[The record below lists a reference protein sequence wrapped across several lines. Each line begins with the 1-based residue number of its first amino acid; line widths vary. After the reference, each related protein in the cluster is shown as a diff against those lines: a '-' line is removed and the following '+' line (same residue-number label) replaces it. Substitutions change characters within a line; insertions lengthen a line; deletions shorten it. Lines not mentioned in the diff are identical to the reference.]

1 MPKVPIE
8 ENYIEND
15 EFRFDGKTAL
25 ILSGGGARGSYQIGC
40 WKALKDHGIEIAGV
54 YGTSVGSINAAAVA
68 MNNFELAAEL
78 WKKIDYST
86 VMEISPEVE
95 SVIQMAKAKAGIREV
110 FMGIKL
116 LMDGRGIDITPLRR
130 YLHSMIDEERIRR
143 SGIDFGLV
151 TYSLSEM
158 KPVMLYIDEIPRGM
172 LVDYILASA
181 NYPVFKREEFDR
193 RKFIDGGVYINIPI
207 DMARKRGFIDMVII
221 DIGTK
226 SLIDRLRVITGA
238 FEKDKTL
245 YIRPKRHFGS
255 PMQFEREITMKYLV
269 EGYLDT
275 LMALGIVQGSYTYIY
290 ETEDLLARLFWSIDE
305 ETFSRALG
313 ILNIE
318 RKKTESPM
326 YFYFKQLLPLLEI
339 GLKTYGSKGVLC
351 GLADYTFELM
361 EVEEL
366 GLYSGLDF
374 FEAISA
380 RPPTSLENL
389 RGATINEIPLA
400 GLLEMLS
407 LVYRKSRFK
416 VKRPARFDQY
426 RSSLDFLGA
435 K

>member
-8 ENYIEND
+8 ENYLESD
-15 EFRFDGKTAL
+15 EFRFDGKAAL
-25 ILSGGGARGSYQIGC
+25 ILSGGGARGGYQIGC
-40 WKALKDHGIEIAGV
+40 WKALKDHGIKIAGV

-68 MNNFELAAEL
+68 MDNFELATEL
-78 WKKIDYST
+78 WKNMDYST
-86 VMEISPEVE
+86 VMEITPEVE

-116 LMDGRGIDITPLRR
+116 LMDGRGIDITPLRQC
-130 YLHSMIDEERIRR
+130 LHSRVDEEYVRK

-151 TYSLSEM
+151 TYSLSDM
-158 KPVMLYIDEIPRGM
+158 RPVMLYINEIPRGM

-181 NYPVFKREEFDR
+181 NYPVFKREEFNR

-207 DMARKRGFIDMVII
+207 DMARKKGFTSMVVI

-226 SLIDRLRVITGA
+226 SLIDRLRVIAGT
-238 FEKDKTL
+238 FDRDKTL

-255 PMQFEREITMKYLV
+255 PMQFEREITMKYLI

-275 LMALGIVQGSYTYIY
+275 LTALGVVQGSYTYIY
-290 ETEDLLARLFWSIDE
+290 ETEDILAKLFWSIDE

-326 YFYFKQLLPLLEI
+326 YFYFRQLLPLLEV
-339 GLKTYGSKGVLC
+339 GFKTYGSKRILC
-351 GLADYTFELM
+351 DLADYTFELM
-361 EVEEL
+361 EIEEL
-366 GLYSGLDF
+366 ELYSGFDF

-380 RPPTSLENL
+380 KPPVSFENV
-389 RGATINEIPLA
+389 RGATINDIPLA

-407 LVYRKSRFK
+407 LVYRKSRFR
-416 VKRPARFDQY
+416 VKRPARFDLY